1 MDMKNINVFRRLD
14 ELETANLHLQVM
26 LKSVRM
32 ELEALRSGVTL
43 LHNAILRPVATP
55 VPAAKA
61 VKTKTKAVKTK
72 AVKTKAELESTR
84 AKKAAYARKYYA
96 KKKAE
101 PKGVWQSPE
110 YEHKGAK

>member
-1 MDMKNINVFRRLD
+1 MTNLNIFRRLN

-26 LKSVRM
+26 LKSARAEIETIKNIVYHQTKQIAG
-32 ELEALRSGVTL
+32 LQTEAM
-43 LHNAILRPVATP
+43 P

-61 VKTKTKAVKTK
+61 VKTKPK